1 MHAAYAQ
8 GGEQEQALALWMQRL
23 GLVSP

>member
-8 GGEQEQALALWMQRL
+8 GGEQEQALAQWMQRL
-23 GLVSP
+23 GMVA